1 MGWAVSAP
9 LAAIYETACPR
20 RVGRGGVLEGA
31 ETALRRRLVEVALCW
46 VMSDAGLRRSEAAA
60 LVQDDIARWDNGSG
74 LRPAGS
80 VDLAPRQGGGQGGR
94 FGGRLL
100 WAFRAGRNGQGRRA
114 HA

>member
-1 MGWAVSAP
+1 VAT
-9 LAAIYETACPR
+9 IYETACLR
-20 RVGRGGVLEGA
+20 RVGRGDVLKGA
-31 ETALRRRLVEVALCW
+31 ETALRRGLVDIALCW

-60 LVQDDIARWDNGSG
+60 LVWDDIARWDNGSG
-74 LRPAGS
+74 LRPVGF

-100 WAFRAGRNGQGRRA
+100 WVFWADRYGQGRRA